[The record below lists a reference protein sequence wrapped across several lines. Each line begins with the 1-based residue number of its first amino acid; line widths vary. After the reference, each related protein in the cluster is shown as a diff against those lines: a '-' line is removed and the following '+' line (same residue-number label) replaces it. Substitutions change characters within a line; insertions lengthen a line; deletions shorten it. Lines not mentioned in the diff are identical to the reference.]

1 VVGRAIPYGSASVSG
16 LKRTMKKGTTINRMM
31 ILLAVSLLQ
40 MFIAALL
47 LNNLTMDGW
56 SVIHEEASEGYL
68 LGVRFFLGEDIPPA
82 SLPLL
87 KYRLFSP
94 ALPFVVAL
102 LARFMPATDTF
113 LAVNMLLWLLSVYLC
128 YRCTETLLNERLAYY
143 TALLFTTSLPLIV
156 WGLPIMVDMAAFFF
170 ALLNCLLITRI
181 SPAKRV
187 PYLILALTLSL
198 AILTKPSLVSLL
210 IFFTLYAGFQKQYLK
225 IVSVL
230 SLTALLVGGMYLY
243 LGLGIEDFLTY
254 GYLRHQG
261 LFYVMNALI
270 FCFHWGIPL
279 AVWGVYGEKQHR
291 VFYLTYLISTFGCYL
306 MFVHNPRLLF
316 IIFPAVLPLVV
327 RGMELCAQKVA
338 HRWHYKPENILTAL
352 VCSYILTSVLL
363 AVLYLYST
371 RVLQYRSVE
380 SIRHLL
386 G

>member
-1 VVGRAIPYGSASVSG
+1 
-16 LKRTMKKGTTINRMM
+16 MKTGTKINRMT
-31 ILLAVSLLQ
+31 ILLAVSLVQ
-40 MFIAALL
+40 MSIAALL

-56 SVIHEEASEGYL
+56 SVIHAEDSEGYL

-87 KYRLFSP
+87 KYRLLSP
-94 ALPFVVAL
+94 VLPFVAAL
-102 LARFMPATDTF
+102 LARFMPVAYTF
-113 LAVNMLLWLLSVYLC
+113 LVVNMLLWLLSVYLC
-128 YRCTETLLNERLAYY
+128 YRCAETLLNERSAYY

-181 SPAKRV
+181 PSDKRI
-187 PYLILALTLSL
+187 PYLVLALTLSL
-198 AILTKPSLVSLL
+198 AILTKPSLVALL

-225 IVSVL
+225 IVSVV

-254 GYLRHQG
+254 GYLRHRG

-279 AVWGVYGEKQHR
+279 AVWGICGEKQHK
-291 VFYLTYLISTFGCYL
+291 VFYSTYFISTFGGYL
-306 MFVHNPRLLF
+306 TFVHNPRLLF
-316 IIFPAVLPLVV
+316 IVFPAVLPLVV

-338 HRWHYKPENILTAL
+338 HHWHYKPENIVTAL
-352 VCSYILTSVLL
+352 VCSYMLTSTLL

-371 RVLQYRSVE
+371 RVLQYRSLE
-380 SIRHLL
+380 SIKHLL

>member
-1 VVGRAIPYGSASVSG
+1 MR
-16 LKRTMKKGTTINRMM
+16 KGTKINRMI

-40 MFIAALL
+40 MSIAALL
-47 LNNLTMDGW
+47 LNNLTMEGW
-56 SVIHEEASEGYL
+56 SVTHAEDSEGYL

-82 SLPLL
+82 SLSLL

-94 ALPFVVAL
+94 VLPFLAAL
-102 LARFMPATDTF
+102 LARFMPVAYTF
-113 LAVNMLLWLLSVYLC
+113 LVVNMLLWLLSVYLC
-128 YRCTETLLNERLAYY
+128 YRCAETLLNERLAYY

-170 ALLNCLLITRI
+170 AVLNCLLIIRI
-181 SPAKRV
+181 SPDKRL

-210 IFFTLYAGFQKQYLK
+210 IFFILYAGFQKQYLK
-225 IVSVL
+225 IVSVV
-230 SLTALLVGGMYLY
+230 SLTVMLVGSMYLY
-243 LGLGIEDFLTY
+243 LGLGSEDFLTY
-254 GYLRHQG
+254 GYLRHRG
-261 LFYVMNALI
+261 FFYVMNALT

-291 VFYLTYLISTFGCYL
+291 VFYLTYFMSTFGCYL
-306 MFVHNPRLLF
+306 TFVHNPRLLF
-316 IIFPAVLPLVV
+316 IVFPAMLPLVV

-338 HRWHYKPENILTAL
+338 QHRHYKPENIVTAL
-352 VCSYILTSVLL
+352 VCSYMLTSALL

-371 RVLQYRSVE
+371 RVLQYRSLE
-380 SIRHLL
+380 SIKSLL